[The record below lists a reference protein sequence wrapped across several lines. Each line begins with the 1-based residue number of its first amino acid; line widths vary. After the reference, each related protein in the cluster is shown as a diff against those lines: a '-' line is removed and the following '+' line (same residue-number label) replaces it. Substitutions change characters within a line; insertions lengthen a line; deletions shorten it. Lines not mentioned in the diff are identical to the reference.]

1 MHGIH
6 DLKSTV
12 YGSIPRAKNSPKPP
26 DEARLAMPIQRV
38 AQHTTAA
45 NRRPKLKL
53 TAALIAAALSL
64 PAHALS
70 LMEAYQMAL
79 EKDPTFQMARHERI
93 AASEFETIGRAS
105 LLPNIGASYSYSKND
120 AERTVFSNG
129 IADKSNP
136 QYTSKVASLQLRQAL
151 FNADAWQRYQGSKT
165 QVNYSDA
172 KFSGASQDLITR
184 LTTAYLGALFA
195 EDQMRLAIAQRDA
208 YYENQLANQNM
219 FEKGAGTRTDMLETR
234 ARYELSQAAVLE
246 AQDNV
251 SNRRD
256 ELAVIT
262 GGDPGAL
269 APLVPNLPELPLTPA
284 TLADW
289 EALAAESNPEV
300 RALRHSVDYAKTE
313 VERNRAG
320 HLPRV
325 DLIAS
330 HSRST
335 SDSLFTFNQQST
347 VNSIGVQMSVPL
359 FSGGSVNAQTRQAL
373 ARLDSD
379 RAELDAARQ
388 KTLVEVR
395 KQFQLVVSSRIRM
408 AAMEQAAQSAAEA
421 VDATRKSVAGGQR
434 VNLDVLTALQNLYST
449 KRDLSEAR
457 HGYLLAYL
465 KLHATAGILT
475 GDDLGRIS
483 ACFTPNQ

>member
-1 MHGIH
+1 
-6 DLKSTV
+6 
-12 YGSIPRAKNSPKPP
+12 
-26 DEARLAMPIQRV
+26 MPTQRI
-38 AQHTTAA
+38 AQPTRVIE
-45 NRRPKLKL
+45 NRRLKLKL
-53 TAALIAAALSL
+53 TAVGIVSVFSL

-70 LMEAYQMAL
+70 LLEAYQAAL
-79 EKDPTFQMARHERI
+79 DKDPSFQMARHER
-93 AASEFETIGRAS
+93 AASSEYETISRAG

-120 AERTVFSNG
+120 AERTIFANG
-129 IADKSNP
+129 QSDKSNP
-136 QYTSKVASLQLRQAL
+136 QYTSRVTTLQLRQPL
-151 FNADAWQRYQGSKT
+151 FNVDAWQRYQGGKA

-184 LTTAYLGALFA
+184 LTTAYLDALFA
-195 EDQMRLAIAQRDA
+195 EDQLRLATAQRDA

-234 ARYELSQAAVLE
+234 ARYELSQAGVLE

-251 SNRRD
+251 SNRRN
-256 ELAVIT
+256 ELAVIV

-269 APLVPNLPELPLTPA
+269 APLVPNLPELPLSPA
-284 TLADW
+284 TLAEW
-289 EALAAESNPEV
+289 ESLATANNPEV
-300 RALRHSVDYAKTE
+300 RALRHSVDYAQTE

-325 DLIAS
+325 DFIAS
-330 HSRST
+330 HSRNSA
-335 SDSLFTFNQQST
+335 DSLFTFNQEST

-359 FSGGSVNAQTRQAL
+359 YSGGSVNAQTRQAL

-379 RAELDAARQ
+379 RSELDVARQ
-388 KTLVEVR
+388 KALVEAR
-395 KQFQLVVSSRIRM
+395 KQFQLLASSRIRM

-421 VDATRKSVAGGQR
+421 VEATRKSVAGGQR

-483 ACFTPNQ
+483 ACFASNQ